1 MRDLNRYIFS
11 LPIVFLTSAF
21 IPNHVYSD
29 GLIPEEPRIFD
40 EACKVKSTV
49 NKFFSGDNFFVFS
62 PNPYDYADTDD
73 TLIAV
78 IDKRFGLGVLIEPTD
93 LFVEGL
99 VTYVNFTLEEA
110 PAHSCFVTFSMFDE
124 AKSQAE

>member
-1 MRDLNRYIFS
+1 MRHVRS
-11 LPIVFLTSAF
+11 KGRLTSSSLA
-21 IPNHVYSD
+21 I
-29 GLIPEEPRIFD
+29 IFLY
-40 EACKVKSTV
+40 
-49 NKFFSGDNFFVFS
+49 FHQI
-62 PNPYDYADTDD
+62 DTDD